1 MEVGQG
7 SIYWVMDMDS
17 SSMQSHSL
25 TLQKQK
31 RELHMSPDFGLVIT
45 PVVLGVG
52 TQLGNGGMPMCV
64 FMFLIFLWVGEERKE
79 RGKKY
84 GVWFVGLDENFE
96 YLMKKMKGEEIS
108 NPLFDI

>member
-52 TQLGNGGMPMCV
+52 TQLGNGGMAMWV
-64 FMFLIFLWVGEERKE
+64 FMFLIFLVGGREERK
-79 RGKKY
+79 GKNY
-84 GVWFVGLDENFE
+84 GVWLVGLDENFE
-96 YLMKKMKGEEIS
+96 YLMIKMKGEEIS
-108 NPLFDI
+108 KPLFDI